1 MDALPTPTVAS
12 PLLFGAPAPPGD
24 LLPWALAQQRLAAAR
39 NYWIATTRPD
49 GRPHC
54 RPVWGVW
61 LPDGFWFSTGS
72 LARRNL
78 AANPQITMHLE
89 SGEEVLI
96 VEAVAA
102 AVTGAEKLQP
112 FLTAYNAKYEWDL
125 FATDDGVADSAGAA
139 GPAYRVQPR
148 VVFGWDAGMRAPTRW
163 SFLDSV
169 TPPCRRFDFLPSPH
183 GRSPTGNRISS
194 TLYAEVVRMTR
205 V

>member
-1 MDALPTPTVAS
+1 
-12 PLLFGAPAPPGD
+12 
-24 LLPWALAQQRLAAAR
+24 
-39 NYWIATTRPD
+39 
-49 GRPHC
+49 
-54 RPVWGVW
+54 VW

-125 FATDDGVADSAGAA
+125 FATDDGIADSAGPPGRPTECSRGSSSA
-139 GPAYRVQPR
+139 GTPVCVPLP
-148 VVFGWDAGMRAPTRW
+148 VGPSSTR
-163 SFLDSV
+163 SRHLAVD
-169 TPPCRRFDFLPSPH
+169 CRRFDFLPSPH

-194 TLYAEVVRMTR
+194 TVYAEVVRMTR